1 MGALHDHSFLDAC
14 RRTEQHATDIVFLEV
29 HHDGHRAVFELQKFV
44 GLGVAQS
51 VDAGN
56 TIADGQ
62 HGAHL
67 VEFLLIGKALELVK

>member
-1 MGALHDHSFLDAC
+1 MRWVRFTTIPSLMP
-14 RRTEQHATDIVFLEV
+14 
-29 HHDGHRAVFELQKFV
+29 AVEPQEFV

-51 VDAGN
+51 VDAGH